1 MKKISIILII
11 LAIMLSFSGC
21 YERLDKNVPTPR
33 PSPEVQSQSADEGV
47 DYEATEIRNTTA
59 IRGSLSAIV
68 QKVSPAVVGL
78 TVQYS
83 DKEGLGLGSGVIAHK
98 DGYIITNFHVA
109 GNANSIEIILHDATK
124 VPAQI
129 IWADAALDL
138 AIVKA
143 EGGPYYGAKLGS
155 AESAEVGDSVLAFG
169 TPLALKFQHTVT
181 SGIVSAKNRTLSIPS
196 EKSVSFMEDLLQT
209 DASINPGNSGGPLV
223 NMRGEVIG
231 INTLKVTD
239 AEGLGFAI
247 PIDICIPIV
256 DHIVQNGVYETPY
269 LGVLTIDKAIAAY
282 LGENIESGVSIRVVD
297 VNSPGYASGLRQG
310 DVIEWVNSIKVDS
323 VLDLRKEIY
332 KTGVGGTIHI
342 EFTRDGAQMSTGCTL
357 GKK

>member
-1 MKKISIILII
+1 MKNLYIIFVI
-11 LAIMLSFSGC
+11 LMILLSFSGC
-21 YERLDKNVPTPR
+21 YEKLDKNVPTPK
-33 PSPEVQSQSADEGV
+33 PSPEVQTRSADEGI
-47 DYEATEIRNTTA
+47 DYKATEIQNTTA
-59 IRGSLSAIV
+59 IKGSLSAIV

-78 TVQYS
+78 TVQYK
-83 DKEGLGLGSGVIAHK
+83 DREGLGLGSGVIAHS

-109 GNANSIEIILHDATK
+109 GNSNAIEIILYDTTK

-138 AIVKA
+138 AIVKI

-155 AESAEVGDSVLAFG
+155 AENAEVGDTVLAFG

-223 NMRGEVIG
+223 NVKGEVIG

-247 PIDICIPIV
+247 PIDICVPIV
-256 DHIVQNGVYETPY
+256 NHIVKNGVYETPY

-282 LGENIESGVSIRVVD
+282 LGEQIESGVSIRVVD

-310 DVIEWVNSIKVDS
+310 DVIEWVNSVKVNS

-332 KTGVGGTIHI
+332 KTGVDGTIHI
-342 EFTRDGAQMSTGCTL
+342 EFTRDGQQMSTGCTL